1 MLIKVKMVKTRFRKF
16 QFGTSNSLALDS
28 RPCVLCSGREFI
40 SCCSCPEMLQEAEI
54 KENGLINLTEEISRQ
69 YSIHSVAWTLP
80 AVFN

>member
-69 YSIHSVAWTLP
+69 LNIQVLVRVTLE
-80 AVFN
+80 VFS